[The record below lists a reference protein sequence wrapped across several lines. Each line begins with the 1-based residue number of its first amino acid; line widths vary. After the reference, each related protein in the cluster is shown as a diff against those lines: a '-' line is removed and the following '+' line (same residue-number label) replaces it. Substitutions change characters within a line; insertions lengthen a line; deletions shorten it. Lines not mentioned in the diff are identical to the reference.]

1 MDEKIIRL
9 RIPVVILLSVT
20 IGIFLGF
27 GLDREVT
34 NTLAVSPL
42 PVKNSTTNFQLI
54 NEAWNIIQKNYVDRS
69 AVKQTQLTYAAIGG
83 MVAALGDTGH
93 SRFLSPDMLKAEQ
106 SFTQGEFSGIGA
118 VVEMKNGRVTIVS
131 PIDNSPAQQAGL
143 RSGDVIMKVD
153 GQSVEG
159 LTLNDVVDR
168 ILGPAGTHLTVTIMH
183 PGSSTS
189 QDYNL
194 IRAKITINSVTWQ
207 WVPGTR
213 IAHVRIAAF
222 SSGVTGDL
230 RKALMDL
237 QSLGVTGIILDLRN
251 NPGGLLEESI
261 GVTSQFLEGG
271 LVMQE
276 KNASGKI
283 DTVPV
288 EPGGVASLVPLVIL
302 VNHGTA
308 SASEIVT
315 GALQDAGR
323 ARVIGETTFGT
334 GTVLNVFHLSDGSA
348 LLLATQ
354 EWLTPKGRVIWHQ
367 GLNPDINVNMD
378 PTIEPLTPESER
390 QMTLDQ
396 WKTTSDI
403 QLLKAIQT
411 ISK

>member
-69 AVKQTQLTYAAIGG
+69 AIKQTQLTYAAIGG

>member
-213 IAHVRIAAF
+213 IAHVRISAF

-283 DTVPV
+283 DTVPI

>member
-1 MDEKIIRL
+1 MNENIIRL
-9 RIPVVILLSVT
+9 RIPVIILLSLI
-20 IGIFLGF
+20 IGMFLGF

-34 NTLAVSPL
+34 NTLAGSSL

-54 NEAWNIIQKNYVDRS
+54 DEAWNIIQKNYVDRT
-69 AVKQTQLTYAAIGG
+69 AVKQTQLTYAAISG

-93 SRFLSPDMLKAEQ
+93 SRFLSPNMLKAEQ

-131 PIDNSPAQQAGL
+131 PIDNSPAQKAGL
-143 RSGDVIMKVD
+143 RPGDVILKVD
-153 GQSVEG
+153 GQSVDG
-159 LTLNDVVDR
+159 LSLNDVVDR
-168 ILGPAGTHLTVTIMH
+168 ILGPAGTHLTITIMH
-183 PGSSTS
+183 PGSSAS

-194 IRAKITINSVTWQ
+194 VRAKITINSVTWQ
-207 WVPGTR
+207 WVPGTK

-222 SSGVTGDL
+222 SIGVTGDL
-230 RKALMDL
+230 RKTLIDL

-261 GVTSQFLEGG
+261 GVTSQFLDSGVV
-271 LVMQE
+271 LQE
-276 KNASGKI
+276 KNADGSI
-283 DTVPV
+283 DNVPV
-288 EPGGVASLVPLVIL
+288 EPGGVAPLIPLVIL

-323 ARVIGETTFGT
+323 ARVIGDTTFGT

-367 GLNPDINVNMD
+367 GIKPDILINMD

-390 QMTLDQ
+390 QMTPDQ

-403 QLLKAIQT
+403 QLIKAIQT